1 MESGT
6 IHSVEVS
13 GVLNLVRCYCFVYCV
28 QSELVIQEL
37 KVAIWAKPFFII
49 IPNADRSVIFKM
61 DEACPQASRVCDVLS
76 SKVFSL
82 SVCFYSLKKPQTKLI
97 MLLGLVNKL
106 MCTKSFRRNQ
116 SMPVTGSEIPVWVR
130 HFAAA
135 FSYKFICWCDA
146 APVQTLAKKGTSGN
160 FRMFLFWLE
169 ILYWS

>member
-13 GVLNLVRCYCFVYCV
+13 GVLNIVHCYCFVYCV

-37 KVAIWAKPFFII
+37 KVAIWAKPFIII
-49 IPNADRSVIFKM
+49 IPNVDRSVIFKM
-61 DEACPQASRVCDVLS
+61 DEACPQASSVCDVLS
-76 SKVFSL
+76 SKMCSL
-82 SVCFYSLKKPQTKLI
+82 PVCCYSLKKPQTKLV

-135 FSYKFICWCDA
+135 FSYKFFICWCDT
-146 APVQTLAKKGTSGN
+146 APVQTSAKKG
-160 FRMFLFWLE
+160 LQA
-169 ILYWS
+169 IL